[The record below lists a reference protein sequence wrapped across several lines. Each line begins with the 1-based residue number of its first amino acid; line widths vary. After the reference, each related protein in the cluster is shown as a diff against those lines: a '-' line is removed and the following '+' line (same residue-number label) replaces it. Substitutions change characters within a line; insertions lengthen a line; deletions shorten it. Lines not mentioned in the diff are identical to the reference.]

1 MLAKELMGLS
11 VSSTDSDMA
20 TQWHVLAAVESMS
33 GDSIWLNHFVTY
45 GGILYLLRLPSS
57 WGRWCRWAVM
67 ELEGVFIQCCHHCL
81 VANSAAFRAFLDIE
95 GGVESLAIRLVSPN
109 ADVKLQCVQI
119 LSSLACVSAESYRST
134 MLTLEK
140 LSTIQLSAK
149 NWPRLWPI
157 VDLLRNS
164 EYTELQLGCMRLIN
178 AITWSP
184 SNVIERD
191 WARQELERLDIT
203 SIVAYL
209 RRAAASN
216 DGIQHMLDEQL

>member
-1 MLAKELMGLS
+1 
-11 VSSTDSDMA
+11 MA

-57 WGRWCRWAVM
+57 WDAPAAM

-81 VANSAAFRAFLDIE
+81 VANSAACRAFLDIE
-95 GGVESLAIRLVSPN
+95 GGVESLAVRLVSPN
-109 ADVKLQCVQI
+109 VDVKLQCVQI

-140 LSTIQLSAK
+140 LATIQLSAK

-164 EYTELQLGCMRLIN
+164 EYTELKLGCMRLIN

-209 RRAAASN
+209 RRAAASK